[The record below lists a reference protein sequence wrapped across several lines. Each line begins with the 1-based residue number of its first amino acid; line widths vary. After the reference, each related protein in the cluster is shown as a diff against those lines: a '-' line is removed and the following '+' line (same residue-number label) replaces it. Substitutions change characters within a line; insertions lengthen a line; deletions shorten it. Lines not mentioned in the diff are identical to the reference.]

1 MLIEDLHI
9 SDQELLQAADGELPR
24 RRSGVVHAH
33 LAACWN
39 CRARMAEIEGAIADF
54 VRDQRESFDSQLPP
68 SDGSRAFL
76 RAQLAEMADL
86 SEVHSWRWFLRL
98 IRAPHSG
105 AICASALTLV
115 LVCGLILLRTV
126 PRGGDASLAPLG
138 RAALPERDLTPGA
151 TRSVAMSEVCSM
163 AHEDVVREV
172 SDSMRQEVFREY
184 GIMNARAGDY
194 EIDYLIAP
202 GLGGAENLQNL
213 WPEPYRS
220 QTWNAHVKDAL
231 EERLHQLV
239 CSGDLDLHTAQHE
252 VAADWIAAYKKYFH
266 TDRPL
271 TLHSQIDWVPSSDF
285 AEITRTRIIGDRTI
299 WTNSARFNLL

>member
-1 MLIEDLHI
+1 
-9 SDQELLQAADGELPR
+9 
-24 RRSGVVHAH
+24 
-33 LAACWN
+33 
-39 CRARMAEIEGAIADF
+39 MAEIEGAIADF

-126 PRGGDASLAPLG
+126 PRSGNTSLAPLEQ
-138 RAALPERDLTPGA
+138 AALPERSLTPGA
-151 TRSVAMSEVCSM
+151 TRSVAMSEVCSV
-163 AHEDVVREV
+163 AHEDVVRAV
-172 SDSMRQEVFREY
+172 SDSMRQEVLREY
-184 GIMNARAGDY
+184 GIMDARADDY

-231 EERLHQLV
+231 EERLHELV

-271 TLHSQIDWVPSSDF
+271 SLHSQIDLVPSSDF
-285 AEITRTRIIGDRTI
+285 IEMTRNRIVRDRTT
-299 WTNSARFNLL
+299 WVGSYTRHRSKLLLS